1 MLSSGGNIMTNNPH
15 DVYRQF
21 SHVNKFLSKTDDYRN
36 EDKINDKNEL
46 LSSASDENI
55 FKKAKSDIKAKGHI

>member
-1 MLSSGGNIMTNNPH
+1 MSNNPH

-21 SHVNKFLSKTDDYRN
+21 SHINKFLSKTVDYRN
-36 EDKINDKNEL
+36 EHKVDDQNER
-46 LSSASDENI
+46 LSSASDKNI

>member
-1 MLSSGGNIMTNNPH
+1 MSNNPH

-36 EDKINDKNEL
+36 EHKTNDQNDW
-46 LSSASDENI
+46 LSSASDKNI

>member
-1 MLSSGGNIMTNNPH
+1 MSHNQH

-21 SHVNKFLSKTDDYRN
+21 SHINKFLNKSDDYRN
-36 EDKINDKNEL
+36 EEKTDGQNEW
-46 LSSASDENI
+46 LSSASDKNI

>member
-1 MLSSGGNIMTNNPH
+1 MSNNPH
-15 DVYRQF
+15 EVYRQF

-36 EDKINDKNEL
+36 EQIAKDNNEW
-46 LSSASDENI
+46 LSSASDKNI

>member
-1 MLSSGGNIMTNNPH
+1 M
-15 DVYRQF
+15 F

-36 EDKINDKNEL
+36 EHKTNDQNEW
-46 LSSASDENI
+46 LSSASDKNI